1 MVTKLSSISSV
12 ADILDSISD
21 DISLELFKIIAEG
34 NENKIGRIPIKTS
47 SSSSS
52 SSLCDVKN
60 KITRKQYYSRM
71 NRLMKC
77 GLTKRSKRGYFLT
90 SLGKVI
96 YYNLRIVEN
105 ACQIK
110 WQLTAIDSLEASDI
124 PAEATIKMSDSLVQD
139 KTIREIL
146 HSSFPEAEKDKE
158 HVKTQEQIPSSIFE
172 YSNTKY

>member
-1 MVTKLSSISSV
+1 MSSTSSV

-34 NENKIGRIPIKTS
+34 NKKMKKIGRIPIRT
-47 SSSSS
+47 SSSS
-52 SSLCDVKN
+52 SSLCGVKN

-71 NRLMKC
+71 NRLIKC
-77 GLTKRSKRGYFLT
+77 GLTKRSKGGYFLT

-124 PAEATIKMSDSLVQD
+124 PSEATIQIFDSLVQD
-139 KTIREIL
+139 KTIRDIL
-146 HSSFPEAEKDKE
+146 YSSCLEAEKDNE
-158 HVKTQEQIPSSIFE
+158 HLKTQEQMPSSICE
-172 YSNTKY
+172 YNNTKY